1 MAVAYDAALWSESIR
16 GKTNARRVLYRLRRL
31 GSFCSCKCLY
41 SSKGVVVKEMS
52 RRERIGHDGAVPC
65 AWE

>member
-1 MAVAYDAALWSESIR
+1 MRRCGLSPSEAKRTLGACYI
-16 GKTNARRVLYRLRRL
+16 GLRRC
-31 GSFCSCKCLY
+31 GWFCSSKCLY
-41 SSKGVVVKEMS
+41 SSKGGVVKEMS